1 MRYQRFDDTYV
12 VRLEKGEEVVNSL
25 KKLCDKE
32 NIKLA
37 SIEGLG
43 ATNHVVVGLYDLDQK
58 VYHNKEF
65 NEAFEI
71 SSLIGNISRMNDESY
86 LHIHINLAD
95 ENMKTFGGHL
105 YECVISATCEL
116 FIRVINGE
124 VNRFKDEDS
133 GLNLYDLKEGLC

>member
-58 VYHNKEF
+58 VYHKKEY
-65 NEAFEI
+65 NEAYEI
-71 SSLIGNISRMNDESY
+71 TSLIGNISRMKDDSY

-133 GLNLYDLKEGLC
+133 GLNLYDLKEDLC

>member
-32 NIKLA
+32 DIKLA

-58 VYHNKEF
+58 VYHKKEF

-71 SSLIGNISRMNDESY
+71 TSLIGNISRMNDDSY

-105 YECVISATCEL
+105 YECVISATSEL

>member
-32 NIKLA
+32 DIRLA

-43 ATNHVVVGLYDLDQK
+43 ASNHVIVGLYDLDQK
-58 VYHNKEF
+58 VYHKKEF

-71 SSLIGNISRMNDESY
+71 TSLIGNISRMNDESY

-105 YECVISATCEL
+105 YECVISATCEF

>member
-58 VYHNKEF
+58 VYHKKEY
-65 NEAFEI
+65 NEAYEI
-71 SSLIGNISRMNDESY
+71 TSLIGNISRMNDDSY

-133 GLNLYDLKEGLC
+133 GLNLYDLKEDLC

>member
-1 MRYQRFDDTYV
+1 MKYQRFDDTYV

-32 NIKLA
+32 DIRLA

-43 ATNHVVVGLYDLDQK
+43 ASNHVIVGLYDLDQK
-58 VYHNKEF
+58 VYHKKEF

-71 SSLIGNISRMNDESY
+71 TSLIGNISRMNDESY